1 MLETLK
7 KKWWLIAIVI
17 VAGALLLNSFGV
29 INKSA
34 EKILKSQDI
43 WTVTLP
49 GISNEGAESYW
60 KFDQKTVT
68 LADNIDDIRTPA
80 NADAGKVE
88 YVDKHTIK
96 ITNSASST
104 SDETITIK
112 FDDLNRDKLEGTMTM
127 DSDKDNDSLKI
138 ALEPSNKSK
147 NTSK

>member
-96 ITNSASST
+96 ITDSASST

-112 FDDLNRDKLEGTMTM
+112 FDDLNQDKLEGTMTM
-127 DSDKDNDSLKI
+127 DSDKDNVSLKI

-147 NTSK
+147 NTIK